1 MVEADAR
8 YGAVGLSARAD
19 VACRPSAAGSRG
31 FPRGW
36 RVGAVAVA
44 GAAASLVACGMLA
57 LRTRGGSDAAGAR
70 AVVLSDEV
78 GAFGTA
84 LSDREQADAD
94 DEFEDTFPDD
104 PGHTSRGEIRFNAAL
119 RAMGGRNP
127 SERRRRYRQA
137 PERRPI
143 KSQWTVIPEPDEKPS
158 KVAVNI
164 RADVTQPRAARS
176 HLGFTDTEARSD
188 LDGYFSAL
196 AAQASNLRKQHAEQ
210 ELGLRVE
217 DGGGSG
223 SSKGSESRSAR
234 QSLGARGRVARR
246 SHGQRLADQK
256 VTHVT
261 CVCCVISVLG
271 DSQAAP
277 LCRCLCSVSVC

>member
-1 MVEADAR
+1 
-8 YGAVGLSARAD
+8 
-19 VACRPSAAGSRG
+19 
-31 FPRGW
+31 
-36 RVGAVAVA
+36 
-44 GAAASLVACGMLA
+44 
-57 LRTRGGSDAAGAR
+57 
-70 AVVLSDEV
+70 
-78 GAFGTA
+78 
-84 LSDREQADAD
+84 
-94 DEFEDTFPDD
+94 
-104 PGHTSRGEIRFNAAL
+104 
-119 RAMGGRNP
+119 MGGRNP
-127 SERRRRYRQA
+127 SERRRRYRPA

-256 VTHVT
+256 VAHVT

-277 LCRCLCSVSVC
+277 LCRCLCAVSFC